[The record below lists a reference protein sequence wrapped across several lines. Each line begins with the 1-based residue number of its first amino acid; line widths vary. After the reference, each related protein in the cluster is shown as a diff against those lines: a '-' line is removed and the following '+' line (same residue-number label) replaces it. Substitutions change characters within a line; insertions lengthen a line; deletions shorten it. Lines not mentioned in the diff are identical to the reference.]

1 MKPTGQSVCRAGYV
15 GNMTQSVTA
24 LPTRSEVTAARIIAA
39 ARRLFVANNY
49 ADVTT
54 DKIAR
59 ASEVTKGGLYHHFA
73 SKEQLYVSLMLDDL
87 DRKRRLFEQAVDAP
101 GTCRERLGML
111 TRDFLELSDEEREL
125 TRLVRRDINTFT
137 GDERDRL
144 VRAYQ
149 RALPEQV
156 EAIIRDGI
164 RDGELAPG
172 DARILS
178 WSFVALVEV
187 VIGPYADR
195 VFRSIGARLD
205 HVLGLFFDGAAATS
219 TGGHA

>member
-1 MKPTGQSVCRAGYV
+1 
-15 GNMTQSVTA
+15 MTATQ
-24 LPTRSEVTAARIIAA
+24 LPTKSEVTAARIISA
-39 ARRLFVANNY
+39 ARGLFVASNY

-54 DKIAR
+54 EMICR
-59 ASEVTKGGLYHHFA
+59 AADVTKGGLYHHFA
-73 SKEQLYVSLMLDDL
+73 SKEQLYVTMLLDDL
-87 DRKRRLFEQAVDAP
+87 EAKRLLFGRAVNALGSSRDRLAR
-101 GTCRERLGML
+101 L
-111 TRDFLELSDEEREL
+111 TRDFLELPYEEREL

-137 GDERDRL
+137 GEERERL

-172 DARILS
+172 DARLLS

-195 VFRSIGARLD
+195 VFGSTEARLG
-205 HVLGLFFDGAAATS
+205 HVLGLFLDGAAVNANAADPN
-219 TGGHA
+219 GGTP